1 MTRKDIEENDIAGMG
16 NAYVLFDSIDDVKML
31 KEIYVIE
38 DLIIGQLELFIV
50 KKKNL
55 TKKILKIMKKVIIIL
70 KVTMKK
76 IKLMRVRLFGMKI
89 MEQIL

>member
-1 MTRKDIEENDIAGMG
+1 M
-16 NAYVLFDSIDDVKML
+16 
-31 KEIYVIE
+31 
-38 DLIIGQLELFIV
+38 

-76 IKLMRVRLFGMKI
+76 NKI
-89 MEQIL
+89 NESWIDENNGIDIVNFNNKIFLQ